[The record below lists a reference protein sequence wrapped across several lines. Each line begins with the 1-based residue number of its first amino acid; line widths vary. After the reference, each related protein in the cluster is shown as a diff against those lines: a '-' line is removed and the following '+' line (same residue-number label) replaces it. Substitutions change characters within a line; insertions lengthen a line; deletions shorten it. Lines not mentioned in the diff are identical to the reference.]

1 MIPLHAEEETFKS
14 CKWHLV
20 TSRSAVAWTS
30 RSTLVPP
37 HPESL
42 FRAGL
47 LIFCLLLTLFAS
59 FPARAGEIHKAVL
72 KGNLDG
78 VVALLKDHPELI
90 ESKDKM
96 GLTPLHLAV
105 KHNQLEIAEL
115 LLANGADVNARDP
128 QQHTPLMLALWVY
141 NHDKMMRLLLA
152 SGAEVDLSDRW
163 SMTALAY
170 AAQAGK
176 VDDAKILIAND
187 ANINFVSGTT
197 PLVLAV
203 MGTHTEMVE
212 LLLANGADPNHKV
225 GGFTPLYFA
234 QQMYYDTNEISDPKI
249 EALLKKYGGH

>member
-1 MIPLHAEEETFKS
+1 MRTTDETVKIHKLNPGCGF
-14 CKWHLV
+14 
-20 TSRSAVAWTS
+20 RSG
-30 RSTLVPP
+30 RLI
-37 HPESL
+37 L
-42 FRAGL
+42 F
-47 LIFCLLLTLFAS
+47 LLLLLLGS
-59 FPARAGEIHKAVL
+59 FLAQGGEIHKAVV
-72 KGNLDG
+72 KGNLSA
-78 VVALLKDHPELI
+78 VTALLKDHPELL

-96 GLTPLHLAV
+96 RLTPLHLAV
-105 KHNQLEIAEL
+105 KHNQLEIAAL

-128 QQHTPLMLALWVY
+128 YQHTPLILALWVY

-234 QQMYYDTNEISDPKI
+234 QQMYYDTNQISDPKI
-249 EALLKKYGGH
+249 EALLKKYGGHE

>member
-20 TSRSAVAWTS
+20 TPTS

-42 FRAGL
+42 FRAGR
-47 LIFCLLLTLFAS
+47 LIICLILALFGS
-59 FPARAGEIHKAVL
+59 FPAQGGEIHKAVV
-72 KGNLDG
+72 KGDLNT
-78 VVALLKDHPELI
+78 VVVLLKDHPELI
-90 ESKDKM
+90 ENKDKM
-96 GLTPLHLAV
+96 GLTPLNLAV
-105 KHNQLEIAEL
+105 KHNQLEIAAL
-115 LLANGADVNARDP
+115 LLANSADVNARDP
-128 QQHTPLMLALWVY
+128 HQRTPLILALWVY

-152 SGAEVDLSDRW
+152 SGADVDLSDQW

-170 AAQAGK
+170 AAQEGK

-187 ANINFVSGTT
+187 ANINFESGTT
-197 PLVLAV
+197 PLVFAV

-234 QQMYYDTNEISDPKI
+234 KQMYYETNQISDPKI
-249 EALLKKYGGH
+249 EVLLKKYGGHE